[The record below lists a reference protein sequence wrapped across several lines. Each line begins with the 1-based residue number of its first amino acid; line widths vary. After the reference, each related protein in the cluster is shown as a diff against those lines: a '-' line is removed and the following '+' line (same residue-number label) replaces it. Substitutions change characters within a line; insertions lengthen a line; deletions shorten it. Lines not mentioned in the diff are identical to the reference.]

1 MISTDIGRCFAFP
14 CFPIYCS
21 DVIGLNLMWLS
32 VLIVTLTLISKFFL
46 ASIISTDY
54 IFFFFKFMADY
65 VIIFFISI
73 TSADYIFFYFNFCY
87 FSRLYFCFVSITLAA
102 NRIIC
107 LISITSADYIH
118 FFYFCNFSRLHFFFY
133 FFNLGRLY
141 NSLYQRVYIVFD
153 YVSNK

>member
-1 MISTDIGRCFAFP
+1 
-14 CFPIYCS
+14 
-21 DVIGLNLMWLS
+21 
-32 VLIVTLTLISKFFL
+32 
-46 ASIISTDY
+46 
-54 IFFFFKFMADY
+54 MADY

-118 FFYFCNFSRLHFFFY
+118 FFYFCNFSRLHIFFY

-153 YVSNK
+153 YVSNKQSYFPQTCRRRIPLVGMLRNVPLEAQLHNLCEVDDQILVQYTIFLHENK